1 MAILEQIKD
10 PKDLRMLNSEALPKL
25 AKEVRQRILD
35 VVSRKGGHLGSSLGA
50 TELTIA
56 LHYVFNTPLDKI
68 VWDTGHQTYG
78 HKLLTGRQ
86 DRFESI
92 RQLNGLSGF
101 LKRDESPYD
110 AFGAGH
116 ASTAIS
122 AALGMAVARDQQKED
137 HRVVAVV
144 SDGCITGGMSFE
156 ALQNA
161 GHIGSDLLV
170 VLNDNEMFISNR
182 VGALGAFLTKLLT
195 GGLAKKL
202 EHEVEKFLKRIQFYG
217 SGLLRVAKRMRVLL
231 FPGMLFEELGF
242 AYFGP
247 VDGHDVSRLVEVLEN
262 IKTLKG
268 PVLLHIITKKGKGY
282 DQAEADPITWHAPG
296 LFDVTTGKITKS
308 TTVAP
313 PAYQKVFGE
322 ALVKIA
328 KADPRVACITAAMP
342 EGTGTDVFRREIP
355 NRYYDVG
362 LAEQHAVTFAAGMAC
377 EGLKPVCAIY
387 STFLQRGYDQME
399 HDVGLQ
405 KLPVV
410 FCLDRAGLVGED
422 GPTHHGVFDFAYSRM
437 IPNFVVMAPS
447 DENELQHMLKTA
459 LSLNNVG
466 SVIRY
471 PRGAGEGVPLDSDFR
486 ILPIGRGVVLK
497 PGAEVYLLGIGAMVH
512 PCLKAA
518 AILEKEGIQA
528 GVVNMRFVKPIDSQL
543 LNQLLQQTP
552 NFVTVEDHVLP
563 GGFGSAVM
571 EAMEGTEA
579 RIHRIGIPDKFIEH
593 GPQKVLRDMVGL
605 TPEKIAQSTLE
616 FLRGK
621 KAQAAAQPTH

>member
-1 MAILEQIKD
+1 MAILEKIKD
-10 PKDLRMLNSEALPKL
+10 PKDLRLLERGVLPEL

-35 VVSRKGGHLGSSLGA
+35 TVSKKGGHLGSSLGA

-56 LHYVFNTPLDKI
+56 LHYVFNTPIDRL

-86 DRFESI
+86 DRFDTL

-137 HRVVAVV
+137 HRVVAIV

-156 ALQNA
+156 AMQNA
-161 GHIGSDLLV
+161 GHVGADLLV

-182 VGALGAFLTKLLT
+182 VGALGAFLAKLLT

-202 EHEVEKFLKRIQFYG
+202 EQEVEKFLKRIQFYG
-217 SGLLRVAKRMRVLL
+217 AGLLRVAKRMRVLL

-242 AYFGP
+242 SYFGP
-247 VDGHDVSRLVEVLEN
+247 VDGHDVNRLVEVLEN

-268 PVLLHIITKKGKGY
+268 PVLLHIVTKKGKGY
-282 DQAEADPITWHAPG
+282 EFAEQDPITWHGPG
-296 LFDVTTGKITKS
+296 KFDVTSGAMIKPA
-308 TTVAP
+308 TVSP
-313 PAYQKVFGE
+313 PAYQNVFGQ
-322 ALVKIA
+322 ALVKLA
-328 KADPRVACITAAMP
+328 KQDPRVIAITAAMP
-342 EGTGTDVFRREIP
+342 EGTGTDLFRKEIP
-355 NRYYDVG
+355 SRFYDVG
-362 LAEQHAVTFAAGMAC
+362 LAEQHAVTFAAGMVC
-377 EGLKPVCAIY
+377 EGLRPVVAIY
-387 STFLQRGYDQME
+387 STFLQRAYDQME

-437 IPNFVVMAPS
+437 IPNFVVMAPG

-459 LSLNNVG
+459 LSLNQP

-471 PRGAGEGVPLDSDFR
+471 PRGPGEGVPLDAEFR
-486 ILPIGRGVVLK
+486 TLPVGRGVVLK
-497 PGAEVYLLGIGAMVH
+497 PGADVYLLAIGSMVH

-518 AILEKEGIQA
+518 TLIEKEGIPC
-528 GVVNMRFVKPIDSQL
+528 GVVNMRFVKPIDIDL
-543 LNQLLQQTP
+543 LRQLLQQTR
-552 NFVTVEDHVLP
+552 NFVTVEDHVLI
-563 GGFGSAVM
+563 GGFGSAVL
-571 EAMEGTEA
+571 EALEGTDA
-579 RIHRIGIPDKFIEH
+579 RVRRLGIPDRFIDH
-593 GPQKVLRDMVGL
+593 GPQLYLRDLVGL
-605 TPEKIAQSTLE
+605 SPEKIAKSTLQ
-616 FLRGK
+616 FLRAN
-621 KAQAAAQPTH
+621 KAEAEAQPAR